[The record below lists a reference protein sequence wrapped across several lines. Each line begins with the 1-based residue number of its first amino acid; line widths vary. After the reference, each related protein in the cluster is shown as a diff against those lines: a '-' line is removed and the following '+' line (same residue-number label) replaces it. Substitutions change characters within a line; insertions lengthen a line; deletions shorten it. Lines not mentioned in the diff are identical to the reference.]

1 MLRACLERLAVSQI
15 GQTLFTELEAVLGSD
30 ALHTIVTRNLRDL
43 QGAQLRFGALRVV
56 SPEDFLNE
64 LLT

>member
-1 MLRACLERLAVSQI
+1 MRSQFVTSFGGI
-15 GQTLFTELEAVLGSD
+15 GNKAAIFLLLYA
-30 ALHTIVTRNLRDL
+30 IVTRNLRDL

-56 SPEDFLNE
+56 SPEDFLKE

>member
-1 MLRACLERLAVSQI
+1 MRSHFVTSFGGI
-15 GQTLFTELEAVLGSD
+15 GNKAAFFLLLYA
-30 ALHTIVTRNLRDL
+30 IVIRNLCCL

-56 SPEDFLNE
+56 SPEDFLKE

>member
-1 MLRACLERLAVSQI
+1 MSQI

-56 SPEDFLNE
+56 SPEDFLHE